1 MVDGGAVTP
10 NWLYILWFA
19 ATALALG
26 AAWASFFYLR
36 QRENFLQGVLG
47 LMHGVTEGDD
57 FNAQSRSLCEQIL
70 HETGASGATLY
81 LQPGQEESGFRRA
94 AQAGRS
100 AEETGPG
107 VVRDLLSQ
115 AWDSGEPSEAVQR
128 GRCLLAVPVSP
139 GQQTGGALL
148 AVWDQDKRPSDR
160 QRRLMETAALAAA
173 LLAPRFGGEGA
184 LARAKEEIASLQ
196 AEMAEESHLAGVG
209 RLAAGV
215 AHELNTP
222 LGAVLAMVG
231 SLSRTQ
237 AEPQVARRLEIMREA
252 VEKCKA
258 IIEKLLIYSRGPLE
272 AEQGLT
278 FSRFVRSELDLN
290 RVIENSVELLK
301 ESLNQ
306 DGIRVK
312 LDLHPLP
319 TVRANSTQ
327 WAHVFNNLLV
337 NARDALLSS
346 KTYQPTVDIRTGTQ
360 NGQILVEVWDN
371 GPGIPS
377 EVQSKIFQPF
387 YTTKEIGKGT
397 GLGLAICKEVTR
409 KHSGDIVA
417 GTSDAGGA
425 KFTITLPI
433 QAPEN

>member
-1 MVDGGAVTP
+1 
-10 NWLYILWFA
+10 
-19 ATALALG
+19 
-26 AAWASFFYLR
+26 
-36 QRENFLQGVLG
+36 
-47 LMHGVTEGDD
+47 
-57 FNAQSRSLCEQIL
+57 
-70 HETGASGATLY
+70 
-81 LQPGQEESGFRRA
+81 
-94 AQAGRS
+94 
-100 AEETGPG
+100 
-107 VVRDLLSQ
+107 
-115 AWDSGEPSEAVQR
+115 
-128 GRCLLAVPVSP
+128 
-139 GQQTGGALL
+139 
-148 AVWDQDKRPSDR
+148 
-160 QRRLMETAALAAA
+160 METAALAAA